1 MDVSEI
7 RSAFLQFF
15 ADREHAVVPSAA
27 IVPDNDPTLFFVNAG
42 MVQFKDVFT
51 GEDVRDY
58 SRATSVQKCMRVSGK
73 HNDLDNVGFTA
84 RHHTL
89 FEMLGNFSFG
99 DYFKEEAI
107 EAAWTFLTKTMG
119 LPEERLLITV
129 FDDDDEAAAIWE
141 RIGVPPERIGR
152 CGVKDNFWSMGPTGP
167 CGPCTEIH
175 WDLQSDFVPDNEPDP
190 WGFGEDAGRFMEIW
204 NLVFMQ
210 YERYE
215 EDGQIKQRDLPRPSV
230 DTGMGLERLAAIKQ
244 GKKTN
249 WDIDLLRS
257 IIDRAGEIAG
267 RAYGEDQSIDVAL
280 RVIADHSRA
289 AAFLVGDGVMPD
301 NEGRGYVLR
310 RIMRRAIRYGVKA
323 GIDQPFLHRTADRV
337 IDLMGAAYPA
347 LVDRRE
353 FILKVVANEERAFRA
368 TLDRG
373 LELLDAEFNEL
384 VGVKEPVLSGDV
396 VFKLHDT
403 FGFPP
408 DLTEIIAAEKDV
420 PVDRERYAV
429 LMEEQRDRGRQNW
442 KGSGEEAI
450 GDVYRELQQREDSVF
465 TGYNATQGR
474 SLVEVLLVDGASASE
489 ATAGTQAEVVLKE
502 TPFYATS
509 GGQVGDTGW
518 ITDDGLKVRVTG
530 TTKPAGKTFV
540 HAVEVLEGTL
550 RVGDF
555 VDAAIDVERRDDIRR
570 NHTAT
575 HLLHAALRDVLGTH
589 VQQKGSEVKPD
600 ELRFDFS
607 HFDPVSDEELARVE
621 DLVNGQILADTHAVV
636 AEMSMDEA
644 VGKGAMALFGEKYGD
659 RVRVVE
665 IPGFSTELCG
675 GTHCDSTGQI
685 GLLKIVSEG
694 GIAAGVRRIVALT
707 GRGALAWVREA
718 DRRERDL
725 RQLLRT
731 RPEETVDKVGKLLED
746 RRDLQRQIEQLKQ
759 QLVTGGA
766 SSGPQAVDVAGV
778 ALLATVLDGV
788 GGKELRGHADALL
801 DKIGPGVV
809 VLGATDAKGKA
820 SLLVKVSSELSGRL
834 PANDL
839 IRELAS
845 LAGGSGGGRAEMAQ
859 GRAEPGRLAAA
870 IEQAPKLVEAALG

>member
-7 RSAFLQFF
+7 RKAFLDFF
-15 ADREHAVVPSAA
+15 AQRQHAVLPSAA

-51 GEDVRDY
+51 GEDKREY
-58 SRATSVQKCMRVSGK
+58 TRATTVQKCMRVSGK

-99 DYFKEEAI
+99 DYFKPEAI
-107 EAAWTFLTKTMG
+107 EAAWTFLTVTMG
-119 LPEERLLITV
+119 LPADRLLVTV
-129 FDDDDEAAAIWE
+129 FDDDDEAAKIWTDL
-141 RIGVPPERIGR
+141 GVDPARIGR

-175 WDLQSDFVPDNEPDP
+175 WDLQDGFVLDNEPDP
-190 WGFGEDAGRFMEIW
+190 WGYGHDAGRYMEIW

-215 EDGQIKQRDLPRPSV
+215 EDGQIKQRALPRPSV
-230 DTGMGLERLAAIKQ
+230 DTGMGLERLAGIKQ

-249 WDIDLLRS
+249 WDIDLLQS
-257 IIDRAGEIAG
+257 IIGRAGEIAG
-267 RAYGEDQSIDVAL
+267 RTYGEDPDVDVAL

-323 GIDQPFLHRTADRV
+323 GIDEPFLHRTADRV
-337 IDLMGAAYPA
+337 IDLMGTAYPE

-373 LELLDAEFNEL
+373 LDLLNQEFETL
-384 VGVKEPVLSGDV
+384 VGVPEPRLDGAV

-408 DLTEIIAAEKDV
+408 DLTEIIAGERSIT
-420 PVDRERYAV
+420 VDLNGYREH
-429 LMEEQRDRGRQNW
+429 MEQQRRRGREAW
-442 KGSGEEAI
+442 VGSGEEAI
-450 GDVYRELQQREDSVF
+450 SEAYRDLQQREDSVF
-465 TGYNATQGR
+465 VGYGSTSGR
-474 SLVEVLLVDGASASE
+474 SLIEVVLVGGESVAE
-489 ATAGTQAEVVLKE
+489 AKAGQTAEVVFKE

-509 GGQVGDTGW
+509 GGQVGDTG
-518 ITDDGLKVRVTG
+518 TVTGDGLQGTVTG

-540 HAVEVLEGTL
+540 HAVEVVSGAL
-550 RVGDF
+550 RVGDT
-555 VDAAIDVERRDDIRR
+555 VDLQVDVDRRDDIRR

-575 HLLHAALRDVLGTH
+575 HLLQAALRQVLGTH
-589 VQQKGSEVKPD
+589 VQQKGSEVKP
-600 ELRFDFS
+600 ESLRFDFS
-607 HFDPVSDEELARVE
+607 HFDPLSDDELAQVE
-621 DLVNGQILADTHAVV
+621 DLVNGQILLDVHAEV
-636 AEMSMDEA
+636 AEMSMDDA
-644 VGKGAMALFGEKYGD
+644 VARGAMALFGEKYGD
-659 RVRVVE
+659 HVRVVE

-685 GLLKIVSEG
+685 GLMKIVSEG
-694 GIAAGVRRIVALT
+694 GIAAGQRRIEAIT
-707 GRGALAWVREA
+707 GRAALAWVRDA
-718 DRRERDL
+718 DRRDRAL
-725 RQLLRT
+725 RALLRSSAD
-731 RPEETVDKVGKLLED
+731 ETVARVGKLLDE
-746 RRDLQRQIEQLKQ
+746 RKELQRQVEQLKQ
-759 QLVTGGA
+759 QLVTGGT
-766 SSGPQAVDVAGV
+766 SSGPQAQEVAGIQ
-778 ALLATVLDGV
+778 LLATQLDGV

-809 VLGATDAKGKA
+809 VLGATDAKGKG
-820 SLLVKVSSELSGRL
+820 SLLVKVSAELASRL
-834 PANDL
+834 PASDL
-839 IRELAS
+839 IRELAA
-845 LAGGSGGGRAEMAQ
+845 LAGGSGGGRPEMAQ
-859 GRAEPGRLAAA
+859 GRADPALLATALAAA
-870 IEQAPKLVEAALG
+870 PRLVEAALS